1 MAYRLVPSRLNS
13 DELERSKVKIKVT
26 NILSS
31 NNSKTVRDTMLV
43 TIDDQLET
51 HRGLSNETID
61 DDLG

>member
-1 MAYRLVPSRLNS
+1 MKPSPMTL
-13 DELERSKVKIKVT
+13 DDFERSKVKIKVT

-43 TIDDQLET
+43 KIDDLQAT
-51 HRGLSNETID
+51 DPGLSNENIA